1 MGNRDAIK
9 TIGSFTSMRFKSMN
23 WLTGL
28 YAPAM
33 ILVLWQAIVQPS
45 LDQKILAI
53 AILLLSLDLLKMAIF
68 DLEQVATVRSM
79 LLIDHIEPR
88 LDRFFWVTIGTVTVE
103 LIGLYLAPVSL
114 SSSAIVILLS
124 QVGFNLLTQV
134 QLMPEMPD
142 MVDKIQPWGIR
153 DRAMVLIADCLGI
166 GLVVLGQRGY
176 WPIGTSVG
184 LLLMVVIYGVIK
196 YGQIYR
202 ERSAN
207 STG

>member
-1 MGNRDAIK
+1 
-9 TIGSFTSMRFKSMN
+9 MN
-23 WLTGL
+23 WLTAL

-33 ILVLWQAIVQPS
+33 ILVLGQAIVQSS
-45 LDQKILAI
+45 LDQKLLAI
-53 AILLLSLDLLKMAIF
+53 AILLLSLDLLRMAIF
-68 DLEQVATVRSM
+68 DLEQVAKVRSV
-79 LLIDHIEPR
+79 LAIDGNEPKNEPK

-103 LIGLYLAPVSL
+103 LIGLYLAPISL

-134 QLMPEMPD
+134 QLMPD
-142 MVDKIQPWGIR
+142 MVNKIQPWGIR
-153 DRAMVLIADCLGI
+153 DRAVVLIADCLGI
-166 GLVVLGQRGY
+166 GLAAFGQRGY

-202 ERSAN
+202 ERSADP
-207 STG
+207 TH

>member
-1 MGNRDAIK
+1 
-9 TIGSFTSMRFKSMN
+9 MN

-33 ILVLWQAIVQPS
+33 ILVLWQAIVQLS
-45 LDQKILAI
+45 LDQKLLAI
-53 AILLLSLDLLKMAIF
+53 AILLLSLDLLRMAIF
-68 DLEQVATVRSM
+68 DLEQVAKVRSM
-79 LLIDHIEPR
+79 LAIDSNEPK
-88 LDRFFWVTIGTVTVE
+88 LDRFFLVTSGTVTVE

-134 QLMPEMPD
+134 QLMPD

-153 DRAMVLIADCLGI
+153 DRAVVLIADCLGI

-184 LLLMVVIYGVIK
+184 LLLMVVIYSVIK

-202 ERSAN
+202 ERSADP
-207 STG
+207 TH

>member
-1 MGNRDAIK
+1 
-9 TIGSFTSMRFKSMN
+9 MN

-33 ILVLWQAIVQPS
+33 MLVLWQVIVQPS
-45 LDQKILAI
+45 LDQKLLAI
-53 AILLLSLDLLKMAIF
+53 AILVLSLDLLRMAIF
-68 DLEQVATVRSM
+68 DLEQVAKVRSM
-79 LLIDHIEPR
+79 LAIDSTEPK
-88 LDRFFWVTIGTVTVE
+88 LDRFFWVTIGTIVLE
-103 LIGLYLAPVSL
+103 LIGLYLVPISL

-134 QLMPEMPD
+134 QLMPEMPN

-153 DRAMVLIADCLGI
+153 DRAVVLLADCLGI

-176 WPIGTSVG
+176 WPIGTSIG

-196 YGQIYR
+196 YGQIYKD
-202 ERSAN
+202 RSTDP
-207 STG
+207 TG

>member
-1 MGNRDAIK
+1 MK
-9 TIGSFTSMRFKSMN
+9 

-45 LDQKILAI
+45 LDQKLLAI
-53 AILLLSLDLLKMAIF
+53 AIFLLSLDLLKMAIF
-68 DLEQVATVRSM
+68 DLEQVAKVRSM
-79 LLIDHIEPR
+79 VESKVGSIDSNEPR
-88 LDRFFWVTIGTVTVE
+88 LDRFFWVTIGTIALE
-103 LIGLYLAPVSL
+103 LIGLYLVPISL

-134 QLMPEMPD
+134 QLMPEMPN

-153 DRAMVLIADCLGI
+153 DRAVVLIADCLGL

-196 YGQIYR
+196 YGQIYKD
-202 ERSAN
+202 RSTDP
-207 STG
+207 TG

>member
-1 MGNRDAIK
+1 M
-9 TIGSFTSMRFKSMN
+9 SMRLKSMN

-45 LDQKILAI
+45 LDQKLLAI
-53 AILLLSLDLLKMAIF
+53 AILLLSLDLLRMAIF
-68 DLEQVATVRSM
+68 DLEQVAKVRSM
-79 LLIDHIEPR
+79 LAIDSNEPKNEPK

-134 QLMPEMPD
+134 QLMPD
-142 MVDKIQPWGIR
+142 LVDKIQPWGIR
-153 DRAMVLIADCLGI
+153 DRAVVLIADCLGI

-184 LLLMVVIYGVIK
+184 LLMMVVIYGVIK

-202 ERSAN
+202 ERSADP
-207 STG
+207 TH

>member
-1 MGNRDAIK
+1 
-9 TIGSFTSMRFKSMN
+9 MRFKSMN

-33 ILVLWQAIVQPS
+33 ILVLWQTIVQLS
-45 LDQKILAI
+45 LDQKLLAI
-53 AILLLSLDLLKMAIF
+53 AILLLSLDLLRMAIF
-68 DLEQVATVRSM
+68 DLEQVAKVRSM
-79 LLIDHIEPR
+79 LAIDSNEPKDKPK

-103 LIGLYLAPVSL
+103 LMGLYLVPVSL
-114 SSSAIVILLS
+114 PSSAIVILLS
-124 QVGFNLLTQV
+124 QVGFNFLTQV

-153 DRAMVLIADCLGI
+153 DRAVVLIADCLGI
-166 GLVVLGQRGY
+166 GLVFLGQRGY

-202 ERSAN
+202 ERSEL
-207 STG
+207 